1 MNCYEWRKH
10 ITGSVAVTV
19 SYNEVGDGYTLSGG
33 GTVTN
38 KTLYAGWTHRELQC
52 VGAPLSWP
60 DDWILRGD
68 NLCEGRAQI
77 IGLLTQANT
86 IPVTYTPEEGDPVTE
101 EWSVYFQIVPN
112 NYDVISTLL
121 PLQPY
126 PDWENDPYSVATRQA
141 IDALQNDML
150 LVCFSSAPPSP
161 GFPAVTHVP
170 LRWFKDGLSGVSADG
185 RLTASLAINFSL
197 A

>member
-1 MNCYEWRKH
+1 MNCFEWRKH
-10 ITGSVAVTV
+10 ITGNVAVTV

-33 GTVTN
+33 GTITN
-38 KTLYAGWTHRELQC
+38 KTLYTGWTHRELQC

-68 NLCEGRAQI
+68 NLCEGRSQI
-77 IGLLTQANT
+77 VGLLTQANT
-86 IPVTYTPEEGDPVTE
+86 IPVTYTPEGGDPVIE

-112 NYDVISTLL
+112 NYDVSSSLL

-126 PDWENDPYSVATRQA
+126 PDWENDPYSVAARQA
-141 IDALQNDML
+141 IDSLQNDTL
-150 LVCFSSAPPSP
+150 LVCFSSAPPSS
-161 GFPAVTHVP
+161 GFPAATHVP
-170 LRWFKDGLSGVSADG
+170 LRWFKNGLSGASADG